1 MSEMMGGPSRGPVV
15 MAVTGA
21 MLVLATLFVLLRLIS
36 RFGVVRR
43 IAWDDYFMIL
53 AWVSITPCFH
63 RTPADHDLSSSLL
76 ASRFQSCMAPEWGW
90 ECTTTTYPTNGN
102 RP

>member
-1 MSEMMGGPSRGPVV
+1 MSEVMGGPSRGPVV

-53 AWVSITPCFH
+53 AWVSLVLRFRQT
-63 RTPADHDLSSSLL
+63 SLTL
-76 ASRFQSCMAPEWGW
+76 IAVPLVWPLIFNHVWHPRGV
-90 ECTTTTYPTNGN
+90 GN
-102 RP
+102 ARLRHPR

>member
-1 MSEMMGGPSRGPVV
+1 

-53 AWVSITPCFH
+53 AWVSIAL
-63 RTPADHDLSSSLL
+63 RVAALL
-76 ASRFQSCMAPEWGW
+76 
-90 ECTTTTYPTNGN
+90 TT
-102 RP
+102 

>member
-1 MSEMMGGPSRGPVV
+1 MSEVMGGPSRGPVV

-43 IAWDDYFMIL
+43 ISWDDYFMIL
-53 AWVSITPCFH
+53 AWVSIALRFRRAH
-63 RTPADHDLSSSLL
+63 ADRRRSSSHL
-76 ASRFQSCMAPEWGW
+76 ACRFQSCMVLGWGW
-90 ECTTTTYPTNGN
+90 GCTTTTYPTNGN
-102 RP
+102 RL

>member
-1 MSEMMGGPSRGPVV
+1 MSEVMGGPSRGPVV

-53 AWVSITPCFH
+53 AWVSVLLRPCPTPLMGIVPLVRPLILNH
-63 RTPADHDLSSSLL
+63 VWHQSRAGHARLRHTP
-76 ASRFQSCMAPEWGW
+76 RMA
-90 ECTTTTYPTNGN
+90 
-102 RP
+102 

>member
-1 MSEMMGGPSRGPVV
+1 MVEVMGGPSRGPVV
-15 MAVTGA
+15 MAVTAA

-53 AWVSITPCFH
+53 AWVGIFLF
-63 RTPADHDLSSSLL
+63 R
-76 ASRFQSCMAPEWGW
+76 
-90 ECTTTTYPTNGN
+90 PTLIDIGLVPLIRPLVFNHVWHPGGVGN
-102 RP
+102 ARV